1 MSEVH
6 EPTPHTALKGETAG
20 EGGHEEGFAHAVG
33 SGQKESLFRRRL
45 TPRPFSNGLDGPSE
59 GGRRLVIELKGL
71 KRCLDIEGGDHCGI
85 EQGTSLLE
93 SVAVAGRVFPP
104 AAARARA
111 CRFSLQDAPLSQ
123 HHELGLV
130 FGSGGGDSN

>member
-6 EPTPHTALKGETAG
+6 EQTPYTVLKGETAG
-20 EGGHEEGFAHAVG
+20 EGGHEEGFAYAVG

-45 TPRPFSNGLDGPSE
+45 TLHPFLNSLDGSSE

-71 KRCLDIEGGDHCGI
+71 KGCVDIMSGNHRRI
-85 EQGTSLLE
+85 EQYASLLE

-104 AAARARA
+104 VAAQARA
-111 CRFSLQDAPLSQ
+111 CRFSLQDTALSQ

-130 FGSGGGDSN
+130 FGSGGGDSS